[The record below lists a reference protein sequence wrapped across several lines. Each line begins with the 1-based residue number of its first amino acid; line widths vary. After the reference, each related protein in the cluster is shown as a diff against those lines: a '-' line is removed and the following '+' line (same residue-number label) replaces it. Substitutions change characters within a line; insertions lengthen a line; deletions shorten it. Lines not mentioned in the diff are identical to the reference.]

1 MKKFIITLL
10 ACLFILA
17 GCSGQQDKT
26 VDSIDDEV
34 LTAGTL
40 VVGISADYPPFE
52 SLDTSNNLIGYDV
65 DMANILAAKIKS
77 ESGQSYK
84 VDFVQMDFST
94 IISALQTG
102 QVDVGIAAFSY
113 DPDRQCLFTDPYY
126 LSAQVIVVLKDS
138 GINALK
144 DLNGKTVAAGN
155 GTVGYEAASEI
166 EGVKMTSPGDYLQQ
180 FEMLKNNQIDA
191 VVCDEK
197 VAQGFVDTSDKL
209 VILSE
214 KLAEDNLCITVKTGH
229 TFILQALNRAISE
242 FVSSGES
249 DNLKSKWG
257 L

>member
-1 MKKFIITLL
+1 MEINLKQIYFGGVTLQIPEVWT
-10 ACLFILA
+10 AE
-17 GCSGQQDKT
+17 T
-26 VDSIDDEV
+26 EMYDE
-34 LTAGTL
+34 
-40 VVGISADYPPFE
+40 
-52 SLDTSNNLIGYDV
+52 
-65 DMANILAAKIKS
+65 
-77 ESGQSYK
+77 
-84 VDFVQMDFST
+84 
-94 IISALQTG
+94 
-102 QVDVGIAAFSY
+102 
-113 DPDRQCLFTDPYY
+113 PDGRQCACID
-126 LSAQVIVVLKDS
+126 
-138 GINALK
+138 
-144 DLNGKTVAAGN
+144 
-155 GTVGYEAASEI
+155 
-166 EGVKMTSPGDYLQQ
+166 VKMTSPGDYLQQ